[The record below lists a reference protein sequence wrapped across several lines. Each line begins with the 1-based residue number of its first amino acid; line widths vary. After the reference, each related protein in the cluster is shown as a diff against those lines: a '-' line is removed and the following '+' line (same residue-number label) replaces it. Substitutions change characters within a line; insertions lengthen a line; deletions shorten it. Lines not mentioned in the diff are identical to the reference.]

1 MNHEQK
7 GFTLIELMTIVV
19 IIGVLVAIVA
29 IPMYQNYIKKAAY
42 TEVIMGMLAAKTAI
56 DNCYVVEK
64 TLTKCDTVDKV
75 GELLPSDVTEKALNT
90 VTITANTAV
99 ITATPNT
106 YKGIE
111 GVDSNQPDTCVM
123 SPSVGDASRLIWN
136 YSGICVTKGYV
147 KE

>member
-1 MNHEQK
+1 MQS
-7 GFTLIELMTIVV
+7 GFTLIELMIVIV
-19 IIGVLVAIVA
+19 IIGILVAIS
-29 IPMYQNYIKKAAY
+29 IPIYQNYIKKATY
-42 TEVIMGMLAAKTAI
+42 TEVIVGMTAAKTAI